1 MNSVV
6 CRTVFLGCLMF
17 SLNACAEPQSPT
29 STALSQVS
37 LGGQPLKLVD
47 AQGKCAILKPDN
59 TQVSMNLAWPC
70 QFSQGRDGLS
80 RVEMFKSV
88 PVALVVHNQADSA
101 SSTDCL
107 QTAQA
112 IRLRQGVLETSSVN
126 QAAMCTPDHDQK
138 MFTAMFRW

>member
-1 MNSVV
+1 MRNVV
-6 CRTVFLGCLMF
+6 CKTVFMGCLIF
-17 SLNACAEPQSPT
+17 SLGACAEAQSPA

-37 LGGQPLKLVD
+37 LGGQVLKLVD
-47 AQGKCAILKPDN
+47 AGGKCAVLKPDSS
-59 TQVSMNLAWPC
+59 QVLMNLAWPC
-70 QFSQGRDGLS
+70 QFSQDRNGLP
-80 RVEMFKSV
+80 RIEKFKSV

-112 IRLRQGVLETSSVN
+112 LRLRQGTLETSSVN
-126 QAAMCTPDHDQK
+126 QGAMCTADHDQK

>member
-1 MNSVV
+1 MNSAV
-6 CRTVFLGCLMF
+6 CRTMFLSCLIF
-17 SLNACAEPQSPT
+17 SLNACAESQSPA

-37 LGGQPLKLVD
+37 LGGQALKLVD

-70 QFSQGRDGLS
+70 QFSQSRDGLP
-80 RVEMFKSV
+80 RTEMFKSV

-126 QAAMCTPDHDQK
+126 QGAMCTPDHDQK